1 MSQNEIDAVA
11 ISVARERREA
21 ETRVA
26 ALRSEARSLGE
37 TFSAIGLILQ
47 SEPEYLMFEKMTQ
60 IDARYRRQNERL
72 VKVEQ
77 IDGSRLFQL
86 TNDLRATLVRL
97 ERLQQEGAKL
107 GV

>member
-11 ISVARERREA
+11 IRVARERKKA
-21 ETRVA
+21 EIRVA

-37 TFSAIGLILQ
+37 VFSAIGLILQ

-77 IDGSRLFQL
+77 INGSRLLQL
-86 TNDLRATLVRL
+86 TDDLRATLVRL
-97 ERLQQEGAKL
+97 EGLQQEAANL